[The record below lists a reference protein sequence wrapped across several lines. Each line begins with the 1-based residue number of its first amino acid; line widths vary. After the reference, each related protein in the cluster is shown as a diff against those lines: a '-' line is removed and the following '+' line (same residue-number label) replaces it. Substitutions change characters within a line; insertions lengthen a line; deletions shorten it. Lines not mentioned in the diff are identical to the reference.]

1 MEAIAMLPRPLL
13 TPTLTLLAAAIAVLL
28 FAPPATAEPACG
40 TDNILAAKQPHAS
53 AELKGD
59 TKRITDGIAAPEGSA
74 WDAPITVTL
83 GSGTGFITY
92 DLGELRTVSAVVMQ
106 GDANDVYKVT
116 GSADGAAGS
125 FKVLVEVPN
134 VVGTGHGLRTRAVKF
149 DATKVRYLRIGE
161 AMGDNFFSISE
172 LAAYCKAPTPF
183 PPPVRVVDVPPA
195 PAPESSA
202 TPQPGKDTGPS
213 ALLLTVIALS
223 LVYLAYKMVLPR
235 PPEPPTEP
243 SGKDDDEEDDE
254 GDDEEGDGGD
264 KKADAKTGADKKVD
278 ADKKA
283 EPAKDAPGGSSS
295 DKSST

>member
-1 MEAIAMLPRPLL
+1 MLPRPLL
-13 TPTLTLLAAAIAVLL
+13 TPTLTLLAAATAVLS
-28 FAPPATAEPACG
+28 FVAPARAEPDCG
-40 TDNILAAKQPHAS
+40 TDNLLAGKQPHAS
-53 AELKGD
+53 QDVKGD

-83 GSGTGFITY
+83 TSGAGFISY
-92 DLGELRTVSAVVMQ
+92 DLGELRAVSAVVMQ

-116 GSADGAAGS
+116 GSADGSAGS
-125 FKVLVEVPN
+125 FKQLVEVPN

-161 AMGDNFFSISE
+161 PMGDNFFSMSE

-202 TPQPGKDTGPS
+202 TPHPGKDTGPS

-235 PPEPPTEP
+235 PPEPPTGS
-243 SGKDDDEEDDE
+243 SGKDDDDDDDEDDE
-254 GDDEEGDGGD
+254 DDDEGGSD
-264 KKADAKTGADKKVD
+264 KKAD

-283 EPAKDAPGGSSS
+283 EPGKDAPGGPST

>member
-1 MEAIAMLPRPLL
+1 MEAIAMLLRPLL
-13 TPTLTLLAAAIAVLL
+13 TPTLMVLAAATAVLS

-40 TDNILAAKQPHAS
+40 TDNILAGKQPHAS
-53 AELKGD
+53 LELKGD

-83 GSGTGFITY
+83 ASGAGFITY

-106 GDANDVYKVT
+106 GDANDVYKIT

-134 VVGTGHGLRTRAVKF
+134 VVSTGHGLRTRAVKF

-161 AMGDNFFSISE
+161 AIGDNFFSISE
-172 LAAYCKAPTPF
+172 LAAYCKAPSPF

-202 TPQPGKDTGPS
+202 TPQPGKGTGPS

-235 PPEPPTEP
+235 PPEPPTET
-243 SGKDDDEEDDE
+243 SGKDDDDD
-254 GDDEEGDGGD
+254 DDDDGDGGD
-264 KKADAKTGADKKVD
+264 KKADA
-278 ADKKA
+278 DKKA
-283 EPAKDAPGGSSS
+283 EPGKDAPGGSSS

>member
-1 MEAIAMLPRPLL
+1 MLPRPLL
-13 TPTLTLLAAAIAVLL
+13 MPTPTLTLLAAASALL
-28 FAPPATAEPACG
+28 SFARPAIAEPACG
-40 TDNILAAKQPHAS
+40 TDNVLAGKQPQAS
-53 AELKGD
+53 QELKGD
-59 TKRITDGIAAPEGSA
+59 AKFVTDGIAAPEGSA

-83 GSGTGFITY
+83 GSGAGFITY

-116 GSADGAAGS
+116 GSADGSPGS
-125 FKVLVEVPN
+125 FKMLVELPN
-134 VVGTGHGLRTRAVKF
+134 VVGTGQHGLRTRAVKF

-183 PPPVRVVDVPPA
+183 PPPVRVVDVPPP

-202 TPQPGKDTGPS
+202 TPKPGKDTGPS

-235 PPEPPTEP
+235 PPEPPTGSS
-243 SGKDDDEEDDE
+243 SGKDDDDDDDDE
-254 GDDEEGDGGD
+254 SDDGDGD
-264 KKADAKTGADKKVD
+264 KKADGDG
-278 ADKKA
+278 DKKA
-283 EPAKDAPGGSSS
+283 ETGKDAPGGSSS

>member
-1 MEAIAMLPRPLL
+1 MLPRPLL
-13 TPTLTLLAAAIAVLL
+13 TPTLTLLAAATAVLS
-28 FAPPATAEPACG
+28 FVAPARAEPDCG
-40 TDNILAAKQPHAS
+40 TDNLLAGKQPHAS
-53 AELKGD
+53 QDVKGD

-83 GSGTGFITY
+83 TSGAGFISY

-116 GSADGAAGS
+116 GSADGSAGS
-125 FKVLVEVPN
+125 FKQLVEVPN

-161 AMGDNFFSISE
+161 PTGDNFFSMSE

-235 PPEPPTEP
+235 PPEPPTGS
-243 SGKDDDEEDDE
+243 SGKDDDDDDDEDDE
-254 GDDEEGDGGD
+254 DDDEGGSD
-264 KKADAKTGADKKVD
+264 KKAD

-283 EPAKDAPGGSSS
+283 EPGKDAPGGPST

>member
-13 TPTLTLLAAAIAVLL
+13 TPTLTLLAAATAVLS
-28 FAPPATAEPACG
+28 FAAPALAEPDCG
-40 TDNILAAKQPHAS
+40 TDNLLAGKQPQAS
-53 AELKGD
+53 QDLKGD

-83 GSGTGFITY
+83 TSGAGFITY

-116 GSADGAAGS
+116 GSADGSAGS
-125 FKVLVEVPN
+125 FKQLVEVPN

-149 DATKVRYLRIGE
+149 DAAKVRYLRIGE
-161 AMGDNFFSISE
+161 PMGDNFFSMSE
-172 LAAYCKAPTPF
+172 LSAYCKAPTPF

-223 LVYLAYKMVLPR
+223 LIYLAYKMVLPR
-235 PPEPPTEP
+235 PPEPPTGS
-243 SGKDDDEEDDE
+243 SGKDDDDDDNDEDEDDDE
-254 GDDEEGDGGD
+254 GGSD
-264 KKADAKTGADKKVD
+264 KKAN

-283 EPAKDAPGGSSS
+283 EPGKDAPGGPST